1 MTTPVQN
8 ESKPTLN
15 RSLSVFDGV
24 TILVGITIGAGIFS
38 APQVIA
44 GLMDS
49 FSSIFWLWILVGVFI
64 FIGGLIYAELGTRL
78 PETGGEY
85 VYINRAFGPFA
96 SFIFGWSQFIII
108 RTSPLAGLAIVTV
121 NYMTYFVELTG
132 FARTVVSLAIIA
144 MIGSLNYIGIHRAS
158 IYQRLSTVIKV
169 GGLFFLVAVGLILG
183 FDQENLLGTT
193 ATPTGTLGPVGNTV
207 AALMMVVFAFTGFER
222 VGYSA
227 GEMKNPMRTFPL
239 TMFFG
244 ITLIVVI
251 YVLANLLYH
260 QTLGME
266 GVRNSTIVAS
276 DVATL
281 LLGPIGAGFIALI
294 VMVSTTG
301 SMNGTFMTDTRVY
314 YAMERDG
321 IFFKWLDY
329 IHPTYRTPSR
339 AIIAHCIWGAVIL
352 LVRGSFEDIMAGMVF
367 AVLIFYAANTIA
379 LFKFRREGIGVE
391 GGYRMPLYPVLPAI
405 YFIGIAILVILRAIF
420 EWQNSLA
427 DLAFIAS
434 GFPFWLIWRKRPK
447 P

>member
-15 RSLSVFDGV
+15 KSLSVFDGI

-121 NYMTYFVELTG
+121 NYLTYFIELTG

-158 IYQRLSTVIKV
+158 IYQRLSTIIKV
-169 GGLFFLVAVGLILG
+169 GGLFFLVVVGLILG
-183 FDQENLLGTT
+183 FDRESLLGTT
-193 ATPTGTLGPVGNTV
+193 ATPTGTLGPIGNTV

-227 GEMKNPMRTFPL
+227 GEMKNPMRTIPL

-301 SMNGTFMTDTRVY
+301 SMNGTFMTATRVY
-314 YAMERDG
+314 YAMARDG
-321 IFFKWLDY
+321 IFFKWLDH

-339 AIIAHCIWGAVIL
+339 AIIVHCIWGAVIL

-367 AVLIFYAANTIA
+367 AVLIFYAANAIA

-391 GGYRMPLYPVLPAI
+391 GGYRMPLYPILPAI
-405 YFIGIAILVILRAIF
+405 YLIGIAMLVILRAIF

-434 GFPFWLIWRKRPK
+434 GLPFWLIWRKRPK

>member
-15 RSLSVFDGV
+15 KSLSVFDGI

-85 VYINRAFGPFA
+85 VYIKRAFGPFA
-96 SFIFGWSQFIII
+96 GFIFGWSQFIII

-121 NYMTYFVELTG
+121 NYLSYFIELTG

-169 GGLFFLVAVGLILG
+169 GGLFFLVVVGLILG
-183 FDQENLLGTT
+183 FDRESLLGTT
-193 ATPTGTLGPVGNTV
+193 ATPTGTLGPIGNTV

-227 GEMKNPMRTFPL
+227 GEMKNPMRTIPL

-301 SMNGTFMTDTRVY
+301 SMNGTFMTATRVY
-314 YAMERDG
+314 YAMARDG
-321 IFFKWLDY
+321 IFFKWLDH

-339 AIIAHCIWGAVIL
+339 AIIVHCIWGAVIL

-367 AVLIFYAANTIA
+367 AVLIFYAANAIA

-434 GFPFWLIWRKRPK
+434 GLPFWLIWRKRPK

>member
-15 RSLSVFDGV
+15 KSLSVFDGI

-121 NYMTYFVELTG
+121 NYLTYFIELTG

-158 IYQRLSTVIKV
+158 IYQRLSTLIKV
-169 GGLFFLVAVGLILG
+169 GGLFFLVVVGLILG
-183 FDQENLLGTT
+183 FDRESLLGTT
-193 ATPTGTLGPVGNTV
+193 ATPTGTLGPIGNTV

-227 GEMKNPMRTFPL
+227 GEMKNPMRTIPL

-251 YVLANLLYH
+251 YVLANFLYH

-294 VMVSTTG
+294 VMISTTG
-301 SMNGTFMTDTRVY
+301 SMNGTFMTATRVY
-314 YAMERDG
+314 YAMARDG
-321 IFFKWLDY
+321 IFFKWLDH
-329 IHPTYRTPSR
+329 IHPTHRTPSR
-339 AIIAHCIWGAVIL
+339 AIIIHCIWGAVIL

-367 AVLIFYAANTIA
+367 AVLIFYAANAIA

-391 GGYRMPLYPVLPAI
+391 GGYRMPLYPILPAI
-405 YFIGIAILVILRAIF
+405 YLIGIAMLVILRAIF

-434 GFPFWLIWRKRPK
+434 GLPFWLIWRKRPK

>member
-1 MTTPVQN
+1 
-8 ESKPTLN
+8 
-15 RSLSVFDGV
+15 
-24 TILVGITIGAGIFS
+24 
-38 APQVIA
+38 
-44 GLMDS
+44 
-49 FSSIFWLWILVGVFI
+49 SSIFWLWILVGGFI

-96 SFIFGWSQFIII
+96 GFIFGWSQFIII

-121 NYMTYFVELTG
+121 NYLSYFIELTG

-169 GGLFFLVAVGLILG
+169 GGLFFLVVVGLILG
-183 FDQENLLGTT
+183 FDRESLLDTA
-193 ATPTGTLGPVGNTV
+193 ATPTGTLGPIGNTV

-227 GEMKNPMRTFPL
+227 GEMKNPMRTIPL

-301 SMNGTFMTDTRVY
+301 SMNGTFMTATRVY
-314 YAMERDG
+314 YAMARDG
-321 IFFKWLDY
+321 IFFKWLDH
-329 IHPTYRTPSR
+329 IHPTYR
-339 AIIAHCIWGAVIL
+339 
-352 LVRGSFEDIMAGMVF
+352 
-367 AVLIFYAANTIA
+367 
-379 LFKFRREGIGVE
+379 
-391 GGYRMPLYPVLPAI
+391 
-405 YFIGIAILVILRAIF
+405 
-420 EWQNSLA
+420 
-427 DLAFIAS
+427 
-434 GFPFWLIWRKRPK
+434 
-447 P
+447 

>member
-1 MTTPVQN
+1 
-8 ESKPTLN
+8 
-15 RSLSVFDGV
+15 
-24 TILVGITIGAGIFS
+24 
-38 APQVIA
+38 
-44 GLMDS
+44 
-49 FSSIFWLWILVGVFI
+49 
-64 FIGGLIYAELGTRL
+64 
-78 PETGGEY
+78 
-85 VYINRAFGPFA
+85 
-96 SFIFGWSQFIII
+96 
-108 RTSPLAGLAIVTV
+108 
-121 NYMTYFVELTG
+121 
-132 FARTVVSLAIIA
+132 
-144 MIGSLNYIGIHRAS
+144 
-158 IYQRLSTVIKV
+158 
-169 GGLFFLVAVGLILG
+169 
-183 FDQENLLGTT
+183 
-193 ATPTGTLGPVGNTV
+193 
-207 AALMMVVFAFTGFER
+207 
-222 VGYSA
+222 
-227 GEMKNPMRTFPL
+227 MRTIPL

-244 ITLIVVI
+244 VTLIVVI

-301 SMNGTFMTDTRVY
+301 SMNGTFMTATRVY
-314 YAMERDG
+314 YAMARDG

-434 GFPFWLIWRKRPK
+434 GLPFWLIWRKRPK

>member
-8 ESKPTLN
+8 KSKPTLN
-15 RSLSVFDGV
+15 KSLSVFDGI
-24 TILVGITIGAGIFS
+24 TILVGITFGAGIFS

-121 NYMTYFVELTG
+121 NYMTYFIELTG

-158 IYQRLSTVIKV
+158 IYQRLSTIIKV
-169 GGLFFLVAVGLILG
+169 GGLFFLVVVGLILG
-183 FDQENLLGTT
+183 FDRESLLGTA

-227 GEMKNPMRTFPL
+227 GEMKNPMRTIPL

-244 ITLIVVI
+244 VTLIVVI

-301 SMNGTFMTDTRVY
+301 SMNGTFMTATRVY
-314 YAMERDG
+314 YAMARDG

-391 GGYRMPLYPVLPAI
+391 GGYRMPLYPILPAI

-434 GFPFWLIWRKRPK
+434 GLPFWLIWRKRPK

>member
-1 MTTPVQN
+1 MTTPVKN

-121 NYMTYFVELTG
+121 NYMTYFIELTG

-244 ITLIVVI
+244 VTLIVVI

-301 SMNGTFMTDTRVY
+301 SMNGTFMTATRVY
-314 YAMERDG
+314 YAMARDG

-434 GFPFWLIWRKRPK
+434 GLPFWLIWRKRPK

>member
-15 RSLSVFDGV
+15 KSLSVFDGI

-85 VYINRAFGPFA
+85 VYIKRAFGPFA

-121 NYMTYFVELTG
+121 NYLSYFIELSG

-169 GGLFFLVAVGLILG
+169 GGLFFLVVVGLILG
-183 FDQENLLGTT
+183 FDRESLLGTT
-193 ATPTGTLGPVGNTV
+193 ATPTGTLGPIGNTV

-227 GEMKNPMRTFPL
+227 GEMKNPMRTIPL

-251 YVLANLLYH
+251 YVLANFLYH

-294 VMVSTTG
+294 VMISTTG
-301 SMNGTFMTDTRVY
+301 SMNGTFMTATRVY
-314 YAMERDG
+314 YAMARDG
-321 IFFKWLDY
+321 IFFKWLDH

-339 AIIAHCIWGAVIL
+339 AIIVHCIWGAVIL

-367 AVLIFYAANTIA
+367 AVLIFYAANAIA
-379 LFKFRREGIGVE
+379 LFKFRREGIGAE

-434 GFPFWLIWRKRPK
+434 GLPFWLIWRKRPK